1 MTILEWSGEIG
12 WDLWER
18 PLKAQLKAT
27 KGDDITVRFS
37 SIGGNIFDGSEI
49 YNMLADHKRDN
60 PNIKMNLEIKGVAAS
75 MASAIAASPAW
86 DNISVEETTS
96 FMIHNPR
103 SFGFGDFKIMK
114 QQAQFLEGARD
125 MWAKVYAKKSGDSLS
140 EIQDFMDAETWF
152 FGQEIIDA
160 GFADKINET
169 QDNSDAVFI
178 LDKAVA
184 IAQMKAKFNE
194 MRKRQSELS
203 EDEEFDGARAVACFR
218 GEIPIKPDTSG
229 DQPEISGAFKT
240 VLSVIQKAEIP
251 QDQKTIVESVLLE
264 TLDKSNKTVD
274 SKDISSD
281 SNDGEG
287 NHMDKAELQKENP
300 GVFKEILDTGTMAER
315 DRVKIL
321 MGLKTQKEYKDIPE
335 VCAAIDESIVEGRTP
350 EETNTAMMAVMLAIS
365 NDPDRIETAE
375 GAGDIQGGN
384 QQSAG
389 VQSKKIR
396 EV

>member
-12 WDLWER
+12 WDLWEK

-37 SIGGNIFDGSEI
+37 SIGGNLFDGSEI
-49 YNMLADHKRDN
+49 YNMIADHRRDH

-86 DNISVEETTS
+86 NNIAVEETTS

-103 SFGFGDFKIMK
+103 SFGFGDFKMMQ

-125 MWAKVYAKKSGDSLS
+125 MWAKVYAKKSGDTLP
-140 EIQDFMDAETWF
+140 ETQKLMDEETWF

-160 GFADKINET
+160 GFADKINEI
-169 QDNSDAVFI
+169 QDNSDAGLI

-184 IAQMKAKFNE
+184 IAQMKVKFSE

-203 EDEEFDGARAVACFR
+203 ENEEFDGARAVACFR
-218 GEIPIKPDTSG
+218 GEIPGKTNAADT
-229 DQPEISGAFKT
+229 QPENAGAFET
-240 VLSVIQKAEIP
+240 VLSVIQKADIP
-251 QDQKTIVESVLLE
+251 QDEKTIVENVLTS
-264 TLDKSNKTVD
+264 TLDKSKKTVD

-281 SNDGEG
+281 SNNRKG
-287 NHMDKAELQKENP
+287 NQMDKAELQKENP
-300 GVFKEILDTGTMAER
+300 GVYNEILDAGKMTER
-315 DRVKIL
+315 DRVKAL
-321 MGLKTQKEYKDIPE
+321 MGLKAQEEYKDIPE
-335 VCAAIDESIVEGRTP
+335 VCAVIDVSIQEGKTL
-350 EETNTAMMAVMLAIS
+350 EETNTAMMAVMVKAFK
-365 NDPDRIETAE
+365 DPDLADSTES
-375 GAGDIQGGN
+375 AGDIQGGN
-384 QQSAG
+384 QQTTG
-389 VQSKKIR
+389 EQPERIG